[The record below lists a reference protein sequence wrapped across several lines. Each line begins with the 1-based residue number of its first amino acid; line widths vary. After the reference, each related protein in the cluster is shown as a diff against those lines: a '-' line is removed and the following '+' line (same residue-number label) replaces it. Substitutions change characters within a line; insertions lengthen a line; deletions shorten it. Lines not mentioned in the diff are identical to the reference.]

1 MIEDMISIYRE
12 YPVVGSHNF
21 LRTML
26 LNATPRVVQQVN
38 ARDQAEKLL
47 AIHDGRSLTGI

>member
-1 MIEDMISIYRE
+1 MISIYRE